1 MDSRAGQTAA
11 LFKGSPD
18 QSRGTA
24 LLFTHF
30 YLPTLGLELPKQE
43 YLLFLLL
50 KANVFLQV
58 AWQVTYDPPLPPR
71 NGLLS
76 FPSHRLSH
84 SPLLPLIL
92 STRSNFSDPDSSTSP
107 GSFAVQGGKGAPRK
121 HSAVCCAAACVLY
134 QATGS
139 ADLPQ
144 PLASGRHLRYTP
156 HVLGHKRPSE
166 KNSLKPVFFLPA
178 ANYMSSV
185 TVRVSKQ
192 ASLN

>member
-50 KANVFLQV
+50 KANGFLQV

-92 STRSNFSDPDSSTSP
+92 STRSNFSDPDSSARP
-107 GSFAVQGGKGAPRK
+107 LGALLSR
-121 HSAVCCAAACVLY
+121 V
-134 QATGS
+134 GRE
-139 ADLPQ
+139 
-144 PLASGRHLRYTP
+144 PLASILQCAAP
-156 HVLGHKRPSE
+156 L
-166 KNSLKPVFFLPA
+166 PVFFTKPQALQISRSPWRVA
-178 ANYMSSV
+178 GICGTPPMFWATKGLQKKTALNLSSFCRLQITCQV
-185 TVRVSKQ
+185 
-192 ASLN
+192 